1 VKFLKERKMVKNPV
15 PSQML
20 DDIIS
25 SVEVINE
32 KVESTLKMLK
42 EARIYSNIEDY
53 VDFILDSVS
62 KVCSID
68 KKRIISGT
76 DRTDDRKIAVS
87 LCVYFIKNECNYSFS
102 YIKNIFNKDFSV
114 LSRYNAMIGK
124 LPKNPKS
131 EFDKKL
137 SSHYKKVNEIIL
149 ERKNKLRNGK

>member
-1 VKFLKERKMVKNPV
+1 MVKNPV
-15 PSQML
+15 PSEVL

-25 SVEVINE
+25 SVELINVN
-32 KVESTLKMLK
+32 VESTLKMLR
-42 EARIYSNIEDY
+42 EARLYSNIEDY
-53 VDFILDSVS
+53 ADFILDSVS

-87 LCVYFIKNECNYSFS
+87 LCIYFIKNECNYSFS

-124 LPKNPKS
+124 MPKNPKS